1 MSVSLCVLRI
11 EIDEDLPEM
20 DGNPTEKETAT
31 EQKKKD
37 RGARESKTITVET
50 YASVLNGPNAVSGI
64 LPTSSR
70 RSPPEGSTSD
80 DDDTISFF
88 CGNPLIEVTKG
99 VLHLY
104 KENELK
110 EAEEAK
116 TLCLLSVP
124 GALGAPDLLAFAAA
138 CQQDIAHV
146 RVLRDGSPDHYM
158 ALLTFRTSA
167 AAREFHSAFDGVP
180 YSSLEP
186 AALCHTAWVSRVE
199 YARDGAAPPSHTELP
214 TCPVCLERMD
224 ESVAGVLSVQC
235 AHSFH
240 AECLMGWRDAR
251 CPVCRCAQTP
261 EPRDSARCL
270 QCDVRPLETSGAGEA
285 EAPRDSACGVAEGL
299 LEAEAGTLWICLICG
314 HVGCGRYEKG
324 HAAKHFMQ
332 SNHTYALQLGSN
344 RVWDYAGDNFV
355 HRLVQNKADG
365 KLVAAEGAAADPE
378 PACSDK
384 LELTYLLTH
393 HLDTQ
398 RRHYEE
404 RLAKLEQERAGEAEA
419 LRARAAAAEGAAA
432 GLRRQL
438 AAARAD
444 GKALAGKLAALT
456 NRVSKLQNDL
466 SEERSLTAALA
477 ERQAQWQ
484 AQEKSFRSEVTEL
497 KEQLRD
503 VMFFVEARS
512 TLQSSSAASPLE
524 LQAATVALPPPPPA
538 ADTQRGKSRRKRR

>member
-1 MSVSLCVLRI
+1 MG
-11 EIDEDLPEM
+11 D
-20 DGNPTEKETAT
+20 NPSEAEAAK
-31 EQKKKD
+31 EQKRKD

-50 YASVLNGPNAVSGI
+50 YASVLIGTNTDTGI

-70 RSPPEGSTSD
+70 RPQQEKSVCEDGE
-80 DDDTISFF
+80 TISFF
-88 CGNPLIEVTKG
+88 CGNPLVEVTKG

-158 ALLTFRTSA
+158 ALLTFRSSA

-186 AALCHTAWVSRVE
+186 NALCHMAWVSRVE
-199 YARDGAAPPSHTELP
+199 WARDGTPPPSHTELP

-235 AHSFH
+235 AHAFH
-240 AECLMGWRDAR
+240 AECLVRWRDAR

-261 EPRDSARCL
+261 EPRGEARCEECHMGNS
-270 QCDVRPLETSGAGEA
+270 QSGGEFTSDGEPARDTEDVS
-285 EAPRDSACGVAEGL
+285 RDGLAEGL
-299 LEAEAGTLWICLICG
+299 PDGMTGGALWICLICG
-314 HVGCGRYEKG
+314 HVGCGRYEGG
-324 HAAKHFMQ
+324 HAAKHFLA

-355 HRLVQNKADG
+355 HRLVQNKTDG
-365 KLVAAEGAAADPE
+365 KLVAAEGGLAADDA
-378 PACSDK
+378 ACGAEK
-384 LELTYLLTH
+384 LDAAQLEFTYMLTQQ
-393 HLDTQ
+393 LDSQ
-398 RRHYEE
+398 RMFYED
-404 RLAKLEQERAGEAEA
+404 RIAKLESERSAECCV
-419 LRARAAAAEGAAA
+419 LRRRAAAAEAENSQ
-432 GLRRQL
+432 LRERLQQLQRDCAQHERRMQQL
-438 AAARAD
+438 AAR
-444 GKALAGKLAALT
+444 LSS
-456 NRVSKLQNDL
+456 VQNDL
-466 SEERSLTAALA
+466 AEERGLASALA
-477 ERQAQWQ
+477 TGQAQWQ
-484 AQEKSFRSEVTEL
+484 EQAKQKEEAFLKEVADL

-503 VMFFVEARS
+503 VMFFVEARG
-512 TLQSSSAASPLE
+512 QLE
-524 LQAATVALPPPPPA
+524 RTEAATRDEIASASVSVAAPDRHKPGA
-538 ADTQRGKSRRKRR
+538 RRRRR